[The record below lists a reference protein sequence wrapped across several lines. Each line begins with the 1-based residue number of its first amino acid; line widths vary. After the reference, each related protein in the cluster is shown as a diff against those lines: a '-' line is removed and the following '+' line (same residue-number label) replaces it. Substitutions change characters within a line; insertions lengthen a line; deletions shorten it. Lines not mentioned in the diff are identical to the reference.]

1 MSDGSKAERLCV
13 AVLIGGLL
21 SPTTE
26 NNLTPSLN
34 NGDDHLTGKWA
45 FASKLDTADVVKH
58 GKIMLKLAEKDAAL
72 KVDIASISNGKT

>member
-34 NGDDHLTGKWA
+34 NGDVHLTGKWA

-58 GKIMLKLAEKDAAL
+58 GK
-72 KVDIASISNGKT
+72 KVDIASISNEKT